1 MEREYSDSDLFGFLA
16 AEFSDSDLDG
26 KSDEEVARGCVR
38 ASLVDWHRGI
48 IAEGRALLNAPDFPW
63 RRVGDF
69 ANRYFETETEA
80 REWLGNV
87 LDVLDFSIPADLKYT
102 SDMPTLWIE
111 RTFQPVLM
119 TPAEHLRLFPVWLL
133 LGPRQAGKSSL
144 LHKCTSG
151 HAYVNLDDLATR
163 ERANRDPTLFVRE
176 LDPPFTIDEIQ
187 YAPRLLSPI
196 KQLVDAG
203 GLAPGA
209 IRLTGSQN
217 FRVMEGV
224 TETLA
229 GRVAILNLLG
239 LSDEEKKL
247 PRILTPDDYFRR
259 LLETGFPRL
268 HGIEDRATRDLYLS
282 SYMQTY
288 IERDIRELLR
298 IEKRREFETFVKL
311 CALRTGQIVNY
322 HDLARDAN
330 VSPATVKDWL
340 SVLEDGFLIK
350 LLSPYFT
357 NRTRRM
363 AKSPKLYFLDAGLA
377 AWLGGWRNAPEAR
390 LGPMGGALFE
400 THVLADILKRFRHQ
414 AREVQVHFW
423 RTRDGQ
429 EIDFLVENDGKTFPI
444 EVKLGS
450 PRYTRLPPLERIA
463 ESNWQEGQVVSLV
476 AEEKPVR
483 AKKGWTLCA
492 PGALN
497 VAAADG

>member
-1 MEREYSDSDLFGFLA
+1 
-16 AEFSDSDLDG
+16 
-26 KSDEEVARGCVR
+26 
-38 ASLVDWHRGI
+38 
-48 IAEGRALLNAPDFPW
+48 
-63 RRVGDF
+63 
-69 ANRYFETETEA
+69 
-80 REWLGNV
+80 
-87 LDVLDFSIPADLKYT
+87 
-102 SDMPTLWIE
+102 MPVNWIE
-111 RTFQPVLM
+111 RTFQPVLT
-119 TPAEHLRLFPVWLL
+119 TPADQLRLFPVWLL
-133 LGPRQAGKSSL
+133 LGPRQVGKSSL
-144 LHKCTSG
+144 LHKCARG
-151 HAYVNLDDLATR
+151 HAYVNLDDLTTR
-163 ERANRDPTLFVRE
+163 ERANRDPALFVRE
-176 LDPPFTIDEIQ
+176 LRPPFTIDEIQ

-203 GLAPGA
+203 DLPPGA

-217 FRVMEGV
+217 FQVMEGV

-239 LSDEEKKL
+239 LSDDEKRL
-247 PRILTPDDYFRR
+247 PRVLPPDDYFRW

-268 HGIEDRATRDLYLS
+268 HGVEDRATRDLYLS

-311 CALRTGQIVNY
+311 CALRTGQIVNH

-340 SVLEDGFLIK
+340 SVLEDGFLVK
-350 LLSPYFT
+350 LLPPWFT

-363 AKSPKLYFLDAGLA
+363 TKSPKLYFLDAGLA
-377 AWLGGWRNAPEAR
+377 AWLGGWRSAPEAR

-400 THVLADILKRFRHQ
+400 THVLADIFKRFRHR

-429 EIDFLVENDGKTFPI
+429 EIDFLVENDGKTFPV

-450 PRYTRLPPLERIA
+450 PRYAALPALDRIA
-463 ESNWQEGQVVSLV
+463 EPNWQDGQIVSLV
-476 AEEKPVR
+476 AEAEPVR
-483 AKKGWTLCA
+483 LNHGWSLCS

-497 VAAADG
+497 IGAVNPPPREPSPSSGDRAAAPSS